1 MRLVFMGTP
10 EIAATCLK
18 RLWEDGREI
27 VGVYTKPDTPQK
39 RGMKLTASAVKTFA
53 VQQGLPVYQP
63 ATFRDDQA
71 VEELRALRPDLI
83 AVVAYGKILPQR
95 VLEIPSKG
103 CVNIHASLLP
113 LLRGAAPIQRSVLGG
128 FAETGVTAMYMAKEL
143 DAGDIIDQTKTPIGE
158 NETAGE
164 LTLRL
169 ADLGADLLSR
179 TVDAIQAGTARSVPQ
194 DPEQVTYAP
203 MLTKEEAAIDW
214 SQPARAIHR
223 QICGLNPWPVAQTD
237 LGGNR
242 LKLYNSL
249 VLDETTEKAPGT
261 PLAVGKKGL
270 DMACGQGTVLRIT
283 RLQAQGGKQMPA
295 ADYFRGH
302 PLEL

>member
-10 EIAATCLK
+10 EIAAVCLK

-39 RGMKLTASAVKTFA
+39 RGMKLTASAVKTCA
-53 VQQGLPVYQP
+53 LDRGLPVFQP
-63 ATFRDDQA
+63 ATFKDDQV

-95 VLEIPSKG
+95 VLDIPAWG

-113 LLRGAAPIQRSVLGG
+113 LLRGAAPIQRSILNG
-128 FAETGVTAMYMAKEL
+128 FAKTGVTAMYMAREL
-143 DAGDIIDQTKTPIGE
+143 DAGDIIDRAETPIGE
-158 NETAGE
+158 NETSGE

-169 ADLGADLLSR
+169 AELGAELLSK
-179 TVDAIQAGTARSVPQ
+179 TVDAIENGTAARTPQ
-194 DPEQVTYAP
+194 DPEQVTFAP
-203 MLTKEEAAIDW
+203 MLTKEEAPIDW
-214 SQPARAIHR
+214 ARPAGEIHR
-223 QICGLNPWPVAQTD
+223 QVCGLNPWPVAETE
-237 LGGNR
+237 LGGSR
-242 LKLYNSL
+242 LKIYQTL
-249 VLDETTEKAPGT
+249 VLDETTDKAPGT
-261 PLAVGKKGL
+261 PLSVNKKGL

-283 RLQAQGGKQMPA
+283 RLQAQGGRQMPA

>member
-53 VQQGLPVYQP
+53 SQQGLRVVQP

-83 AVVAYGKILPQR
+83 LVVAYGKILPQR
-95 VLEIPSKG
+95 VLEIPPKG

-113 LLRGAAPIQRSVLGG
+113 LLRGAAPIQRAVLEG
-128 FAETGVTAMYMAKEL
+128 FSETGVTAMYMAKEL
-143 DAGDIIDQTKTPIGE
+143 DAGDIIDRTATPIGE

-169 ADLGADLLSR
+169 ADLGAELLSR
-179 TVDAIQAGTARSVPQ
+179 TVDAIQAGTAYFVPQ
-194 DPEQVTYAP
+194 DPEKVTYAP

-214 SQPARAIHR
+214 TQPARVIHH

-237 LGGNR
+237 LGGSR
-242 LKLYNSL
+242 LKIYNSL
-249 VLDETTEKAPGT
+249 VLDETTQAAPGT
-261 PLAVGKKGL
+261 PLGVGKKGL